1 MNNDL
6 QKKKSGAAGTRTH
19 GRGSVL
25 LVSKSDTIPLC
36 HKAETFEMDKT
47 TKYIVTVCSNSDAI
61 KL

>member
-6 QKKKSGAAGTRTH
+6 QKKKVELPGLKLTAGEA
-19 GRGSVL
+19 
-25 LVSKSDTIPLC
+25 K
-36 HKAETFEMDKT
+36 TFEMGKKT